1 MVYLEKDS
9 DFNMSNE
16 VITLTQ
22 FDEMLAVYLEY
33 GNIFNKGMDKIEQLL
48 SVGIPI
54 SFDETSRIFHEKEC
68 SEVDYEYNQ
77 FPNKLYDG
85 IDDVIMKD
93 GLHQTW
99 KDGKVYVRIGNDWD
113 FNEGRIYYLKYF
125 LGKPYDV
132 LSTTGRFNA
141 DELVK
146 YLLVKFGVADVNE
159 LSPEDCDKFIKMMH
173 TRIDELQVKLK
184 LLEEN
189 VQSMQI
195 DIEKTINDMVSIC
208 AKFMHDVYYELYD
221 KTYFVVSA
229 LNDINVPI
237 GNKSAKEVM
246 DELRN
251 GNFDEWYYGEIE
263 NGNSVAK
270 IIDLKDYVTPI
281 FQDSLNDMIG
291 DLNVGGIEYE

>member
-1 MVYLEKDS
+1 
-9 DFNMSNE
+9 MSNNE
-16 VITLTQ
+16 ITLPQ

-33 GNIFNKGMDKIEQLL
+33 GNIFESGMNKIEQLL
-48 SVGIPI
+48 SVGFPI

-85 IDDVIMKD
+85 IDNVVVKD
-93 GLHQTW
+93 GFSQTW
-99 KDGKVYVRIGNDWD
+99 KDGKVYLRIGKDWD

-132 LSTTGRFNA
+132 LSTTGKFNA

-146 YLLVKFGVADVNE
+146 YLLVKFGVSDVNE
-159 LSPEDCDKFIKMMH
+159 LSPEDCDKFIKMMY
-173 TRIDELQVKLK
+173 TRIDDLKSGLK

-189 VQSMQI
+189 VQSIQL
-195 DIEKTINDMVSIC
+195 DIEKTIDEMVSIC
-208 AKFMHDVYYELYD
+208 AKCMHNVYYELYD

-246 DELRN
+246 NELRN
-251 GNFDEWYYGEIE
+251 GNFDEWYHGEIE
-263 NGNSVAK
+263 NGNSVVK

-281 FQDSLNDMIG
+281 FQDALNDMIG
-291 DLNVGGIEYE
+291 DLNIGGLEYE

>member
-1 MVYLEKDS
+1 
-9 DFNMSNE
+9 MSNN
-16 VITLTQ
+16 VIALPQ

-33 GNIFNKGMDKIEQLL
+33 GDIFESGMNKIEQLL
-48 SVGIPI
+48 SLGYPI
-54 SFDETSRIFHEKEC
+54 SFDETGRIFHEKEC

-85 IDDVIMKD
+85 IDSVIMKD
-93 GLHQTW
+93 GLRQTW
-99 KDGKVYVRIGNDWD
+99 KDGKVYLRLGNDWD

-132 LSTTGRFNA
+132 LSTTGKFNA

-146 YLLVKFGVADVNE
+146 YLLVKFGVSDVNK
-159 LSPEDCDKFIKMMH
+159 LSLEDCDKFIKMMH
-173 TRIDELQVKLK
+173 IRIDELKAKLK

-189 VQSMQI
+189 VQSIQNDI
-195 DIEKTINDMVSIC
+195 DKTINDIVSIC
-208 AKFMHDVYYELYD
+208 AKCMHDVYYELYD

-229 LNDINVPI
+229 LNDKNVPI
-237 GNKSAKEVM
+237 GSKSAKEVM

-263 NGNSVAK
+263 NGKSVVK

-281 FQDSLNDMIG
+281 FQDVLNDMIS
-291 DLNVGGIEYE
+291 DLHSDEDYYEL

>member
-1 MVYLEKDS
+1 MG
-9 DFNMSNE
+9 NN
-16 VITLTQ
+16 VITLPQ
-22 FDEMLAVYLEY
+22 FDKMLAVYSEY
-33 GNIFNKGMDKIEQLL
+33 GDIFESGMNKIEQLL
-48 SVGIPI
+48 SKGYPI
-54 SFDETSRIFHEKEC
+54 SFDETGRIFHEKEC

-85 IDDVIMKD
+85 IDDVIMKN
-93 GLHQTW
+93 GLRQTW
-99 KDGKVYVRIGNDWD
+99 KDGKVYLRIGNDWD
-113 FNEGRIYYLKYF
+113 FNEGRKYYLKYF

-132 LSTTGRFNA
+132 LSTTGKFNA

-146 YLLVKFGVADVNE
+146 YLLVKFGVSDVNE
-159 LSPEDCDKFIKMMH
+159 LSPEDCDKFIKMMY
-173 TRIDELQVKLK
+173 TRIDDLKSGLK

-189 VQSMQI
+189 VQSIQL
-195 DIEKTINDMVSIC
+195 DIEKTINEMVSIC
-208 AKFMHDVYYELYD
+208 AKCMHNVYYELYD

-246 DELRN
+246 NELRN
-251 GNFDEWYYGEIE
+251 GNFDEWYHGEIE
-263 NGNSVAK
+263 NGNSVVK
-270 IIDLKDYVTPI
+270 IIDLKDYVTLI

>member
-1 MVYLEKDS
+1 
-9 DFNMSNE
+9 MSNN
-16 VITLTQ
+16 VITLPR
-22 FDEMLAVYLEY
+22 FDEMLTVYLEY
-33 GNIFNKGMDKIEQLL
+33 GDIFENGMNKIEQLL
-48 SVGIPI
+48 SVGFPI

-99 KDGKVYVRIGNDWD
+99 KDGKVYLRIGNDWD

-132 LSTTGRFNA
+132 LSTTGKFNA

-146 YLLVKFGVADVNE
+146 YLLVKFGVSDINE

-173 TRIDELQVKLK
+173 ARIDELKAKLK
-184 LLEEN
+184 QLEEN
-189 VQSMQI
+189 VTSTQL
-195 DIEKTINDMVSIC
+195 DIEKTINDIVSIC
-208 AKFMHDVYYELYD
+208 AKCMYNVYYELYD

-229 LNDINVPI
+229 LNDKNILI
-237 GNKSAKEVM
+237 GSKSAKEVM

-251 GNFDEWYYGEIE
+251 GNFDEWYYGEVE
-263 NGNSVAK
+263 NGNSVVK
-270 IIDLKDYVTPI
+270 IIDLKDYATLI
-281 FQDSLNDMIG
+281 FQDVLNDMIG
-291 DLNVGGIEYE
+291 DLNIGGLEYE

>member
-1 MVYLEKDS
+1 
-9 DFNMSNE
+9 MSNNT
-16 VITLTQ
+16 ITLPQ
-22 FDEMLAVYLEY
+22 FDEMLAVYSEY
-33 GNIFNKGMDKIEQLL
+33 DDIFESGMNKIEQLL
-48 SVGIPI
+48 SNGYSI

-77 FPNKLYDG
+77 FPNKLYDY
-85 IDDVIMKD
+85 IDDVIIK
-93 GLHQTW
+93 GVLRQTR
-99 KDGKVYVRIGNDWD
+99 KDGKVYLRIGKDWD
-113 FNEGRIYYLKYF
+113 FNEGRIYYLKYG

-132 LSTTGRFNA
+132 LSSTGKFNA

-146 YLLVKFGVADVNE
+146 YLLVKFGVSDVNE

-173 TRIDELQVKLK
+173 VRIDELKAKLK

-189 VQSMQI
+189 VKSTQI

-208 AKFMHDVYYELYD
+208 AKCMRNVYYELYD

-229 LNDINVPI
+229 LNDKNVPI

-246 DELRN
+246 SELRN

-263 NGNSVAK
+263 NGKSVVK
-270 IIDLKDYVTPI
+270 IIDLKDYATPI
-281 FQDSLNDMIG
+281 FQDLLNDMIS
-291 DLNVGGIEYE
+291 DLHVDGEYYEL

>member
-1 MVYLEKDS
+1 
-9 DFNMSNE
+9 MSNG
-16 VITLTQ
+16 VITLPQ

-33 GNIFNKGMDKIEQLL
+33 GNIFENGMNKIEQLL
-48 SVGIPI
+48 LIGFQI

-85 IDDVIMKD
+85 IDNVIVKD
-93 GLHQTW
+93 DLHQTW
-99 KDGKVYVRIGNDWD
+99 KDGKVYLRIGNDWD
-113 FNEGRIYYLKYF
+113 FNEGRKYYLKYF

-132 LSTTGRFNA
+132 LSTTGKFNA

-146 YLLVKFGVADVNE
+146 YLLVKFGVSDVNE

-173 TRIDELQVKLK
+173 TRIDELRAELK

-189 VQSMQI
+189 VQSIQNDI
-195 DIEKTINDMVSIC
+195 DKIINDMVSIC
-208 AKFMHDVYYELYD
+208 AKCMHDVYYELYD

-229 LNDINVPI
+229 LNDKNVPI

-246 DELRN
+246 SELRN

-263 NGNSVAK
+263 KGKSVVK

-281 FQDSLNDMIG
+281 FQDVLNDMIS
-291 DLNVGGIEYE
+291 DLHSDEDYYEL

>member
-1 MVYLEKDS
+1 
-9 DFNMSNE
+9 MSNG
-16 VITLTQ
+16 VITLPQ

-33 GNIFNKGMDKIEQLL
+33 GDIFESGMNKIEQLL
-48 SVGIPI
+48 SVGYPI

-77 FPNKLYDG
+77 FPNKLYDD
-85 IDDVIMKD
+85 IDDAIMKG
-93 GLHQTW
+93 GLRQTW
-99 KDGKVYVRIGNDWD
+99 KDGKVYLRIGNDWD

-132 LSTTGRFNA
+132 LSTTGKFNV

-146 YLLVKFGVADVNE
+146 YLLVKFGVSDVNE

-173 TRIDELQVKLK
+173 TRIDELKAKLK
-184 LLEEN
+184 QLEEN
-189 VQSMQI
+189 LQYTQRDVEQI
-195 DIEKTINDMVSIC
+195 TNDIVSIC
-208 AKFMHDVYYELYD
+208 AKYMHDIYYELYD
-221 KTYFVVSA
+221 KTYFIVSA
-229 LNDINVPI
+229 LNDKNVPI

-263 NGNSVAK
+263 NGNSVVK

-281 FQDSLNDMIG
+281 FQDVLNDMIS
-291 DLNVGGIEYE
+291 DLNVDGANYEL

>member
-1 MVYLEKDS
+1 
-9 DFNMSNE
+9 MSNNT
-16 VITLTQ
+16 ITLPQ
-22 FDEMLAVYLEY
+22 FDEMLAVYSEY
-33 GNIFNKGMDKIEQLL
+33 SDIFERGMNKVEQLL
-48 SVGIPI
+48 SKGYPI

-93 GLHQTW
+93 GLRQAW
-99 KDGKVYVRIGNDWD
+99 KDGKVYLRIGNDWD
-113 FNEGRIYYLKYF
+113 FNEGRKYYLKYF

-132 LSTTGRFNA
+132 LSTTGKFNA

-146 YLLVKFGVADVNE
+146 YLLVKFGVSDVNE

-173 TRIDELQVKLK
+173 TRIDELKSRLK

-189 VQSMQI
+189 VQSIQL

-208 AKFMHDVYYELYD
+208 AKFMHDAYYELYD
-221 KTYFVVSA
+221 KTYFVVSS

-246 DELRN
+246 SELRN

-263 NGNSVAK
+263 NGNSVVK
-270 IIDLKDYVTPI
+270 IIDLQDYVTPI

-291 DLNVGGIEYE
+291 DLNVGGMEYE

>member
-1 MVYLEKDS
+1 
-9 DFNMSNE
+9 MSNN
-16 VITLTQ
+16 VITLPQ

-33 GNIFNKGMDKIEQLL
+33 GDIFESGMNKIEQLL
-48 SVGIPI
+48 SIGYPI

-68 SEVDYEYNQ
+68 PEVDYEYNQ

-85 IDDVIMKD
+85 IDSVIIKD
-93 GLHQTW
+93 GLSQTW
-99 KDGKVYVRIGNDWD
+99 KDGKVYLRIGKDWD
-113 FNEGRIYYLKYF
+113 FNEGRKYYLKYF

-146 YLLVKFGVADVNE
+146 YLLVKFGVSDVNE
-159 LSPEDCDKFIKMMH
+159 LSQEDCDKFIKMMR
-173 TRIDELQVKLK
+173 TRTDELKAKLK
-184 LLEEN
+184 QLEEN
-189 VQSMQI
+189 VQSMQSDIKETI
-195 DIEKTINDMVSIC
+195 DGIVSIC
-208 AKFMHDVYYELYD
+208 AKCIHNVYYELYD

-229 LNDINVPI
+229 LNDKNVPI

-246 DELRN
+246 SELRN

-263 NGNSVAK
+263 NGKSVVK

-281 FQDSLNDMIG
+281 FQDVLNDMIS
-291 DLNVGGIEYE
+291 DLHSEEDYYEL

>member
-1 MVYLEKDS
+1 
-9 DFNMSNE
+9 MSNG
-16 VITLTQ
+16 VITLPQ
-22 FDEMLAVYLEY
+22 FDEMLAVYSEY
-33 GNIFNKGMDKIEQLL
+33 GDIFESGMNKIEQLL
-48 SVGIPI
+48 SKGYPI

-93 GLHQTW
+93 GLRQTW
-99 KDGKVYVRIGNDWD
+99 KDGKVYLRIGNDWD
-113 FNEGRIYYLKYF
+113 FNEGRIYYLKYG

-132 LSTTGRFNA
+132 LSTTGKFNA

-146 YLLVKFGVADVNE
+146 YLLVKFGVSDVNE

-173 TRIDELQVKLK
+173 ARIDELKAKLK

-189 VQSMQI
+189 VQSMQR
-195 DIEKTINDMVSIC
+195 DVEQTINDIVSIC
-208 AKFMHDVYYELYD
+208 AKCMHDVYYELYD

-229 LNDINVPI
+229 LNDKNVSI
-237 GNKSAKEVM
+237 GSKSAKEVM

-251 GNFDEWYYGEIE
+251 GNFDEWYYGEIDS
-263 NGNSVAK
+263 GNSVAK

-281 FQDSLNDMIG
+281 FQDVLNDMIS
-291 DLNVGGIEYE
+291 DLHSDGEYYEL

>member
-1 MVYLEKDS
+1 
-9 DFNMSNE
+9 MSNN
-16 VITLTQ
+16 VITLPQ

-33 GNIFNKGMDKIEQLL
+33 GDIFESGMNKIEQLL
-48 SVGIPI
+48 SIGYPI

-68 SEVDYEYNQ
+68 PEVDYEYNQ

-85 IDDVIMKD
+85 IDSVIIKD
-93 GLHQTW
+93 GLSRTW
-99 KDGKVYVRIGNDWD
+99 KDGKVYLRIGKDWD
-113 FNEGRIYYLKYF
+113 FNEGRKYYLKYF

-146 YLLVKFGVADVNE
+146 YLLVKFGVSDVNE
-159 LSPEDCDKFIKMMH
+159 LSQEDCDKFIKMMR
-173 TRIDELQVKLK
+173 TRTDELKAKLK
-184 LLEEN
+184 QLEEN
-189 VQSMQI
+189 VQSMQSDIKETI
-195 DIEKTINDMVSIC
+195 DGIVSIC
-208 AKFMHDVYYELYD
+208 AKCMHNVYYELYD

-229 LNDINVPI
+229 LNDKNVPI

-246 DELRN
+246 SELRN

-263 NGNSVAK
+263 NGKSVVK

-281 FQDSLNDMIG
+281 FQDVLNGMIS
-291 DLNVGGIEYE
+291 DLHSDEDYYEV

>member
-1 MVYLEKDS
+1 
-9 DFNMSNE
+9 MSNK
-16 VITLTQ
+16 VITLPR
-22 FDEMLAVYLEY
+22 FDEMLTVYLEY
-33 GNIFNKGMDKIEQLL
+33 GDIFENGMNKIEQLF
-48 SVGIPI
+48 SVGFPI

-99 KDGKVYVRIGNDWD
+99 KDGKVYLRIGNDWD

-132 LSTTGRFNA
+132 LSTTGKFNA

-146 YLLVKFGVADVNE
+146 YLLVKFGVSDINE

-173 TRIDELQVKLK
+173 ARIDELKAKLK
-184 LLEEN
+184 QLEEN
-189 VQSMQI
+189 VTSTQL
-195 DIEKTINDMVSIC
+195 DIEKTINDIVSIC
-208 AKFMHDVYYELYD
+208 AKCMYNVYYELYD

-229 LNDINVPI
+229 LNDKNILIVS
-237 GNKSAKEVM
+237 KSAKEVM

-251 GNFDEWYYGEIE
+251 GNFDEWYYGEVE
-263 NGNSVAK
+263 NGNSVVK
-270 IIDLKDYVTPI
+270 IIDLKDYATLI
-281 FQDSLNDMIG
+281 FQDVLNDMIG
-291 DLNVGGIEYE
+291 DLNIGGLEYE

>member
-1 MVYLEKDS
+1 
-9 DFNMSNE
+9 MSNN
-16 VITLTQ
+16 VITLPQ

-33 GNIFNKGMDKIEQLL
+33 GDIFESGMNKIEQLL
-48 SVGIPI
+48 SIGYPI

-68 SEVDYEYNQ
+68 PEVDYEYNQ

-85 IDDVIMKD
+85 IDSVIIKD
-93 GLHQTW
+93 GLSRTW
-99 KDGKVYVRIGNDWD
+99 KDGKVYLRIGKDWD
-113 FNEGRIYYLKYF
+113 FNEGRKYYLKYF

-146 YLLVKFGVADVNE
+146 YLLVKFGVSDVNE
-159 LSPEDCDKFIKMMH
+159 LSQEDCDKFIKMMR
-173 TRIDELQVKLK
+173 TRTDELKAKLK
-184 LLEEN
+184 QLEEN
-189 VQSMQI
+189 VQSMQSDIKETI
-195 DIEKTINDMVSIC
+195 DGIVSIC
-208 AKFMHDVYYELYD
+208 AKCMHNVYYELYD

-229 LNDINVPI
+229 LNDKNVPI

-246 DELRN
+246 SELRN

-263 NGNSVAK
+263 NGKSVVK

-281 FQDSLNDMIG
+281 FQDVLNDMIS
-291 DLNVGGIEYE
+291 DLHSDEDYYEV

>member
-1 MVYLEKDS
+1 
-9 DFNMSNE
+9 MSNK
-16 VITLTQ
+16 VITLPR
-22 FDEMLAVYLEY
+22 FDEMLTVYLEY
-33 GNIFNKGMDKIEQLL
+33 GDIFENGMNKIEQLL
-48 SVGIPI
+48 SVGFPI

-99 KDGKVYVRIGNDWD
+99 KDGKVYLRIGNDWD

-132 LSTTGRFNA
+132 LSITGKFNA

-146 YLLVKFGVADVNE
+146 YLLVKFGVSDINE

-173 TRIDELQVKLK
+173 ARIDELKAKLK
-184 LLEEN
+184 QLEEN
-189 VQSMQI
+189 VTSTQL
-195 DIEKTINDMVSIC
+195 DIEKTINDIVSIC
-208 AKFMHDVYYELYD
+208 AKCMYNVYYELYD

-229 LNDINVPI
+229 LNDKNVLI
-237 GNKSAKEVM
+237 GSKSAKEVM

-263 NGNSVAK
+263 NGNSVVK
-270 IIDLKDYVTPI
+270 IIDLKDYATPI
-281 FQDSLNDMIG
+281 FQDVLNDMISDLHSDG
-291 DLNVGGIEYE
+291 DYYEL

>member
-1 MVYLEKDS
+1 MID
-9 DFNMSNE
+9 NT
-16 VITLTQ
+16 ITLPQ

-33 GNIFNKGMDKIEQLL
+33 GDIFESGMNKIEQLL
-48 SVGIPI
+48 SKGYPI

-77 FPNKLYDG
+77 FPNKLYDD
-85 IDDVIMKD
+85 IDDAIMKG
-93 GLHQTW
+93 GLRQTW
-99 KDGKVYVRIGNDWD
+99 KDGKVYLRIGNDWD

-132 LSTTGRFNA
+132 LSTTGKFNV

-146 YLLVKFGVADVNE
+146 YLLVKFGVSDVNE

-173 TRIDELQVKLK
+173 TRIDELKAKLK
-184 LLEEN
+184 QLEEN
-189 VQSMQI
+189 LQHTQRDVEQI
-195 DIEKTINDMVSIC
+195 TNDIVSIC
-208 AKFMHDVYYELYD
+208 AKYMHDIYYELYD
-221 KTYFVVSA
+221 KTYFIVSA
-229 LNDINVPI
+229 LNDKNVPI

-263 NGNSVAK
+263 NGNSVVK

-281 FQDSLNDMIG
+281 FQDVLNDMIS
-291 DLNVGGIEYE
+291 DLNVDGANYEL